1 MIMRLQSSCNN
12 RSFFLAMVAATSAC
26 LRSHVGMYLCSYFQ
40 AAFGKTSQG
49 VDPEDNDFQV
59 PRLLCVGPFLGSLGR
74 PFFLSRCSSFFCFF
88 ARFWVPF
95 LVPFLVP
102 KTGPRNRVLIGSFV
116 VGPKLSPIF
125 GSIFGTHFWAPD
137 FEFFRIFFGTP
148 AFFFPAP

>member
-74 PFFLSRCSSFFCFF
+74 PFFLSRFSIFFLLFCSI
-88 ARFWVPF
+88 
-95 LVPFLVP
+95 L
-102 KTGPRNRVLIGSFV
+102 G
-116 VGPKLSPIF
+116 PIF
-125 GSIFGTHFWAPD
+125 GSVFGTQNWASESGFNRILCCRAKAEPHIWVHFWYP
-137 FEFFRIFFGTP
+137 FLGPRF
-148 AFFFPAP
+148 